1 MAWPPPRCPWSPAP
15 TSSRRLQNDGR
26 ATPQLGQGSR
36 RRDAVRIAQVAGRGV
51 RGRTGNPVPRAGRPR
66 PVRRNTAFLAR
77 RPRRRSHLDAAADG
91 GTPGRTE
98 GLSHRPG
105 VHQTQRPRS
114 RPYQPADSGG
124 VGRGGRLSVPHQ
136 LADVFGGD
144 VQPSRVRSRRRRISR
159 RRHPACAD
167 GEGGD
172 PHRSRPAVTPI
183 YPFSAIVGHDRLRL
197 ALLLC
202 AVRPEIGGVLI
213 RGEKGT
219 AKSTAVRALAHVLAE
234 VDGASLVELPIGATE
249 DRVVGSLDLQKVL
262 RDGEHAFSPGLLAR
276 AHGGVLYVDE
286 VNLLHDHLVDVILDA
301 AAMGRVHVERDGV
314 SHSHEARFVLIGTM
328 NPEEGELRPQ
338 LLDRFGLTVDVHASR
353 DVEVRADVIR
363 QRMAFE
369 AEPAVFAERYAEADA
384 ELARRVAAARLRVG
398 SVALPDNELRRIAAL
413 CAAFDVDGM
422 RADLVVART
431 AVAHAAWRGAS
442 VVAEEDIRVAAEL
455 ALPHRRRRDPFDDP
469 GLDPE
474 QLDDAMAQARGAA
487 DEPDP
492 DPPGG
497 GESTSA
503 ESSEDAV
510 PQRNSAS
517 HSRPSAAPSPVFR
530 TRALVVPGVG
540 EGAPGRRS
548 RARNRT
554 GKAISATD
562 ERDAG
567 HGVHVFG
574 TLLATAARQRHPGA
588 PRPQPEDVR
597 RAIREGREG
606 NLVIFVVDASGSMA
620 ARDRMS
626 AVSGATLSLLRDAY
640 QRRDK
645 VAVITFRQQDAQLL
659 LPPTT
664 SVHIA
669 GRRLARFDTG
679 GKTPLAQGLLAARDV
694 VVREKARDR
703 ARRSLVVVLT
713 DGRATGGPDPLGRA
727 RVAAAR
733 LVAEGA
739 AAVVIDCETS
749 YVRLGWAEE
758 LAMQLGA
765 PSVRLAQLRADALTD
780 VVRTAA

>member
-1 MAWPPPRCPWSPAP
+1 M
-15 TSSRRLQNDGR
+15 T
-26 ATPQLGQGSR
+26 
-36 RRDAVRIAQVAGRGV
+36 
-51 RGRTGNPVPRAGRPR
+51 
-66 PVRRNTAFLAR
+66 
-77 RPRRRSHLDAAADG
+77 
-91 GTPGRTE
+91 
-98 GLSHRPG
+98 
-105 VHQTQRPRS
+105 
-114 RPYQPADSGG
+114 
-124 VGRGGRLSVPHQ
+124 
-136 LADVFGGD
+136 
-144 VQPSRVRSRRRRISR
+144 
-159 RRHPACAD
+159 
-167 GEGGD
+167 
-172 PHRSRPAVTPI
+172 

-202 AVRPEIGGVLI
+202 AIRPDIGGVLI

-219 AKSTAVRALAHVLAE
+219 AKSTAVRGLAKVLEAAAAA
-234 VDGASLVELPIGATE
+234 DGPPGAVGQLVELPIGATE

-286 VNLLHDHLVDVILDA
+286 VNLLHDHLVDVLLDA

-338 LLDRFGLTVDVHASR
+338 LLDRFGLTVDVRASR
-353 DVEVRADVIR
+353 DVDVRVEVIR
-363 QRMAFE
+363 QRMAYE
-369 AEPAVFAERYAEADA
+369 ADPAVFAQRYAEADA
-384 ELARRVAAARLRVG
+384 ELARRVAAARALVD
-398 SVALPDNELRRIAAL
+398 SVSLPDSELRRIAAL

-431 AVAHAAWRGAS
+431 AVAHAAWRGVE
-442 VVAEEDIRVAAEL
+442 VVSEEDIRVAAEL

-469 GLDPE
+469 GLDPG
-474 QLDDAMAQARGAA
+474 QLDDAMAQA
-487 DEPDP
+487 DEASEENPDPEPEP

-497 GESTSA
+497 GA
-503 ESSEDAV
+503 SSPDGDGRDGQ
-510 PQRNSAS
+510 PSQRDSGGA
-517 HSRPSAAPSPVFR
+517 SRPSAAPSAVFR
-530 TRALVVPGVG
+530 TRSLVVPGVG
-540 EGAPGRRS
+540 EGSPGRRS

-554 GKAISATD
+554 GKTISATSD
-562 ERDAG
+562 GRIG

-574 TLLATAARQRHPGA
+574 TLLAAVERQRRPGA
-588 PRPQPEDVR
+588 PRPRHGDVR

-626 AVSGATLSLLRDAY
+626 AVGGAALSLLRDAY

-645 VAVITFRQQDAQLL
+645 VAVITFRQRDAHVL
-659 LPPTT
+659 LPPTS

-679 GKTPLAQGLLAARDV
+679 GRTPLAEGLLAARDL

-713 DGRATGGPDPLGRA
+713 DGRATGGADPLGRA
-727 RVAAAR
+727 RSAAAR

-739 AAVVIDCETS
+739 AAVVVDCETS
-749 YVRLGWAEE
+749 YVRLGLAEE
-758 LAMQLGA
+758 LAGQLGA
-765 PSVRLAQLRADALTD
+765 PAVRLAQLRADNLTD
-780 VVRTAA
+780 VVRAAA

>member
-1 MAWPPPRCPWSPAP
+1 
-15 TSSRRLQNDGR
+15 
-26 ATPQLGQGSR
+26 
-36 RRDAVRIAQVAGRGV
+36 
-51 RGRTGNPVPRAGRPR
+51 
-66 PVRRNTAFLAR
+66 
-77 RPRRRSHLDAAADG
+77 
-91 GTPGRTE
+91 
-98 GLSHRPG
+98 
-105 VHQTQRPRS
+105 
-114 RPYQPADSGG
+114 
-124 VGRGGRLSVPHQ
+124 
-136 LADVFGGD
+136 
-144 VQPSRVRSRRRRISR
+144 
-159 RRHPACAD
+159 
-167 GEGGD
+167 
-172 PHRSRPAVTPI
+172 VTPV
-183 YPFSAIVGHDRLRL
+183 YPFSAIVGHERLRL

-219 AKSTAVRALAHVLAE
+219 AKSTAVRALAHVLAA

-338 LLDRFGLTVDVHASR
+338 LLDRFGLTVDVRASR
-353 DVEVRADVIR
+353 DIDVRAGVIR
-363 QRMAFE
+363 ARMAFE
-369 AEPAVFAERYAEADA
+369 ADPVGFADRYAEADA
-384 ELARRVAAARLRVG
+384 DLVRHVAAARA
-398 SVALPDNELRRIAAL
+398 SVDSVCLPDNELRRIAAL

-422 RADLVVART
+422 RADLVIART
-431 AVAHAAWRGAS
+431 AVAHAAWRGAD
-442 VVAEEDIRVAAEL
+442 VVAEDDIRVAAEL

-469 GLDPE
+469 GLDPGM
-474 QLDDAMAQARGAA
+474 LDDAMAQAGESAE
-487 DEPDP
+487 DQEPDP
-492 DPPGG
+492 QPDPPSGG
-497 GESTSA
+497 GES
-503 ESSEDAV
+503 ESGSENPV
-510 PQRNSAS
+510 LQHNSS
-517 HSRPSAAPSPVFR
+517 SLSRPSAAPSPVFR
-530 TRALVVPGVG
+530 TRAVVVPGVG

-554 GKAISATD
+554 GKAVSATA
-562 ERDAG
+562 ERGAG

-574 TLLATAARQRHPGA
+574 TLLAAAGRQRHPGR
-588 PRPQPEDVR
+588 PRPQPDDVR

-626 AVSGATLSLLRDAY
+626 AVSGAALSLLRDAY

-659 LPPTT
+659 LPPTS

-669 GRRLARFDTG
+669 GRRLAQFDTG

-703 ARRSLVVVLT
+703 ARRCLVVVLT

-727 RVAAAR
+727 RVAARR

-739 AAVVIDCETS
+739 AAVVVDCETS
-749 YVRLGWAEE
+749 HVRLGLAEQ
-758 LAMQLGA
+758 LAGYLGA
-765 PSVRLAQLRADALTD
+765 PAVRLAQLRADALTALVTSRAD
-780 VVRTAA
+780 RTAA